1 MKRNLLFWF
10 CRQLICVGSDT
21 FFRGEVIG
29 VDNVPRTGP
38 ILIASNHCSHLDPPL
53 LGCQIPHQI
62 RFFAR
67 KTLWKPGIPNWWM
80 NHIECIPVDRDGA
93 DVGALKKTIAALE
106 SGDVVILFPEGTR
119 SMDGHL
125 QPAKSGVGMI
135 ACKTGVPVV
144 PARIFGSFEAFGRN
158 AKYPTPHPV
167 SYVIGRPLQPA
178 DYDDPAA
185 GKQRYQLASERIMAS
200 IAALELPARPL
211 L

>member
-67 KTLWKPGIPNWWM
+67 PEIAVFDLLPKIAEEG
-80 NHIECIPVDRDGA
+80 
-93 DVGALKKTIAALE
+93 KK
-106 SGDVVILFPEGTR
+106 
-119 SMDGHL
+119 
-125 QPAKSGVGMI
+125 
-135 ACKTGVPVV
+135 
-144 PARIFGSFEAFGRN
+144 GSN
-158 AKYPTPHPV
+158 
-167 SYVIGRPLQPA
+167 
-178 DYDDPAA
+178 
-185 GKQRYQLASERIMAS
+185 
-200 IAALELPARPL
+200 
-211 L
+211 